1 MTRPAPPQAAVPP
14 PERRSHRRDWV
25 ASAVSIVSLAAV
37 VWWALRQEPPRFPSS
52 LGDIALVAAAVAA
65 YVPITLV
72 RGWRWHRILRHAHIP
87 HQTADAYALIPV
99 GYMGNTVLPARGGEV
114 LRIVLL
120 SRRSGARRREV
131 LGSILAER
139 LLDGVVLLCLFA
151 AMTWAGVAGAPV
163 DRTIVLVVVVAA
175 VVGMLALGAFVVV
188 YRRAG
193 VGTRVERAVD
203 LVRPVVKASRLLVGP
218 LGVVLAAATLAV
230 WIGEGGMYL
239 LVGESLNLDM
249 NLVEATFLVVLAS
262 FFSMI
267 PAAPGY
273 VGTFDAAVAFGLDAL
288 DIVGGDAVAYVLLV
302 RFVFFVPITIVGI
315 VLALTRYGGIKGIR
329 SLLEPKVVSAGV

>member
-1 MTRPAPPQAAVPP
+1 
-14 PERRSHRRDWV
+14 
-25 ASAVSIVSLAAV
+25 
-37 VWWALRQEPPRFPSS
+37 
-52 LGDIALVAAAVAA
+52 
-65 YVPITLV
+65 
-72 RGWRWHRILRHAHIP
+72 
-87 HQTADAYALIPV
+87 
-99 GYMGNTVLPARGGEV
+99 
-114 LRIVLL
+114 
-120 SRRSGARRREV
+120 
-131 LGSILAER
+131 
-139 LLDGVVLLCLFA
+139 
-151 AMTWAGVAGAPV
+151 MTWAGVAGSPV

-175 VVGMLALGAFVVV
+175 VVGVLALGAFVVV